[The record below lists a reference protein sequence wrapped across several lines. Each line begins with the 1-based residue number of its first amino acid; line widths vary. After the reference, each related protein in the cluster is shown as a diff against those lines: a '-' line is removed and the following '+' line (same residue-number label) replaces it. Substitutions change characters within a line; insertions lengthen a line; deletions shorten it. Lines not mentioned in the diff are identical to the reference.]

1 MVFPFGKVQMGAR
14 GSGSVRRL
22 FADCQTVEQEC
33 YFKTKIFSIIHTMVI
48 RREVYDKFPWVVQ
61 SLYNRN

>member
-1 MVFPFGKVQMGAR
+1 MGAR
-14 GSGSVRRL
+14 GSGSVLRL
-22 FADCQTVEQEC
+22 FADCQTVEQEY